1 MIYFLN
7 TIYFYTYDDP
17 NQAFTPCPYKL
28 LIGRETGESAIKD
41 VSENESLKELLV
53 NKNPAR
59 LTGIK
64 AAYDGQSQSFT
75 MTLNFTNGELKNVTI
90 PITCRTRSAGGWSGK
105 SLFISTSGVKMS

>member
-1 MIYFLN
+1 M
-7 TIYFYTYDDP
+7 T
-17 NQAFTPCPYKL
+17 
-28 LIGRETGESAIKD
+28 IKD

-90 PITCRTRSAGGWSGK
+90 PITCKTRSAGGWSGK